1 MSSQFNLQ
9 GFEEFKTPELPQSF
23 EKGLELLQNFGAS
36 AVQQTQDLIGSAGNS
51 IKSVVPGALAEN
63 DSNGP
68 AVDFRSISNDN
79 DNEYSGDIVFG
90 GLLPLQGFYTTD
102 YKSSCSPGQ
111 YDNEIQ
117 EQLGDIKEKQQLM
130 EYLFS
135 KTGALLNFHPGQNG
149 IFIRKNLSANCS
161 PTLARTKP
169 KSRKI
174 GEKCNRDNE
183 CITTSTENKPLC
195 KKTIRDKYLTGICS
209 EIIRGEGKKCKA
221 TKDCKNNNLECVNKK
236 CTRKVNRLAVQASS
250 SSNST
255 NKVPRVST
263 DIPIQGFKGLGLPQ
277 INKSLEK
284 YYSAKPYGGYGSYGS
299 GYGGYTY

>member
-23 EKGLELLQNFGAS
+23 EKGLDLLQNYGAS

-51 IKSVVPGALAEN
+51 IKSVVLGASTGN
-63 DSNGP
+63 DNGP
-68 AVDFRSISNDN
+68 AVDFRSISNGNGN

-102 YKSSCSPGQ
+102 YKSTCSPGQ

-149 IFIRKNLSANCS
+149 IFIRKNLNQIYPSF
-161 PTLARTKP
+161 LRV
-169 KSRKI
+169 
-174 GEKCNRDNE
+174 
-183 CITTSTENKPLC
+183 ENTC
-195 KKTIRDKYLTGICS
+195 TYL
-209 EIIRGEGKKCKA
+209 
-221 TKDCKNNNLECVNKK
+221 LH
-236 CTRKVNRLAVQASS
+236 
-250 SSNST
+250 
-255 NKVPRVST
+255 
-263 DIPIQGFKGLGLPQ
+263 IQ
-277 INKSLEK
+277 
-284 YYSAKPYGGYGSYGS
+284 
-299 GYGGYTY
+299 YTVHP

>member
-23 EKGLELLQNFGAS
+23 EKGLALLQNYGAS
-36 AVQQTQDLIGSAGNS
+36 VVQQTQDLIGSAGNS
-51 IKSVVPGALAEN
+51 
-63 DSNGP
+63 DNGP
-68 AVDFRSISNDN
+68 AVDFRSISNGNGNDN
-79 DNEYSGDIVFG
+79 NNEYSGDIVFG

-102 YKSSCSPGQ
+102 YKSTCSPGQ

-149 IFIRKNLSANCS
+149 IFIRKNLTANCS

-236 CTRKVNRLAVQASS
+236 CTRKVNRLSVQASS

-277 INKSLEK
+277 SNKSLEK
-284 YYSAKPYGGYGSYGS
+284 YYSAKPYGGYGIYGS
-299 GYGGYTY
+299 EYGGYTY